1 VYSVLVP
8 QASVPALFA
17 AGMIPGILVGIS
29 LIIPAVWLARRH
41 KMGALEAAL
50 PRPRFWPSLME
61 ASWGLAAPVLILG
74 GMRIGV
80 FTPTEAA
87 VVAVF
92 YGLFVGMFIHRT
104 IKVRDLFGI
113 LREAS
118 ELSAVIMLVVSLAGI
133 FAWALSTLS
142 IIDPLTQAIVH
153 SGLGEFGV
161 LSLLIAL
168 LVVLGMFLDGI
179 SIFLIFVPLLTPI
192 ANAYQWDYV
201 WFGVLLTIMVA
212 VGQFTPPLA
221 VNLMVSCRIAKVPM
235 ESTVR
240 WVLWLLV
247 SMFTVLVLVIVF
259 RELALWLPRYLGF

>member
-1 VYSVLVP
+1 
-8 QASVPALFA
+8 
-17 AGMIPGILVGIS
+17 
-29 LIIPAVWLARRH
+29 
-41 KMGALEAAL
+41 
-50 PRPRFWPSLME
+50 
-61 ASWGLAAPVLILG
+61 
-74 GMRIGV
+74 
-80 FTPTEAA
+80 
-87 VVAVF
+87 
-92 YGLFVGMFIHRT
+92 
-104 IKVRDLFGI
+104 
-113 LREAS
+113 
-118 ELSAVIMLVVSLAGI
+118 
-133 FAWALSTLS
+133 
-142 IIDPLTQAIVH
+142 
-153 SGLGEFGV
+153 V